1 MNYIFPCKYI
11 SIETWNN
18 NNIYIY
24 IKKQLE
30 VCEGLLKKEKKRN
43 LVQKFLKV
51 KIYKNVFIIR
61 KNR

>member
-18 NNIYIY
+18 NNIYI
-24 IKKQLE
+24 KKQLE
-30 VCEGLLKKEKKRN
+30 VCEGLLEKEKKRN